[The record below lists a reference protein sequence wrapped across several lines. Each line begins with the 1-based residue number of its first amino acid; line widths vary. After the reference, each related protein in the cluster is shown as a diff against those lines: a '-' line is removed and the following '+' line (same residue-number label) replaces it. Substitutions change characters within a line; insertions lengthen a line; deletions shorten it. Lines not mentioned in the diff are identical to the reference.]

1 MVVKASGDDNYDDE
15 EMQPLDWDR
24 LNWPSYQLSGKPPV
38 CVLYSVLCSV
48 VYLYN
53 TVKCSCVTVY

>member
-15 EMQPLDWDR
+15 EMQLLDWDR

-38 CVLYSVLCSV
+38 CVSTLYCV
-48 VYLYN
+48 VWSTCIIL
-53 TVKCSCVTVY
+53 